1 MARFMLKSQ
10 ISFAIHKSLM
20 PRQEPYLIF
29 ELTDQGSSYDGF
41 ADSLMTV
48 ATFAAALTG
57 SIIFPS
63 PAPTSDQVC
72 EHCSLVRSILSVSFL
87 LFTISL
93 LSALFLKIGRRLTV
107 PIIPDRV
114 ANVCVI
120 VSVATFAT
128 GFLMDGVSLI
138 FNEQAAV
145 GGLIVA
151 FVTIFGVCAL
161 CQVFR

>member
-1 MARFMLKSQ
+1 M
-10 ISFAIHKSLM
+10 
-20 PRQEPYLIF
+20 E
-29 ELTDQGSSYDGF
+29 QGSSYDGF
-41 ADSLMTV
+41 ADSFMTV
-48 ATFAAALTG
+48 ATFAATLTG
-57 SIIFPS
+57 SIVFPP
-63 PAPTSDQVC
+63 PAPASDQVC
-72 EHCSLVRSILSVSFL
+72 EHCGLIRSILSVSFL
-87 LFTISL
+87 LFTVSL

-107 PIIPDRV
+107 PIIPNWV
-114 ANVCVI
+114 ANVFVT
-120 VSVATFAT
+120 VSIAAFAT